1 MIIATYNLRAGGR
14 RGNRV
19 HWQRLLDDFAPDIL
33 LLQETR
39 HPREYLDPGFYQAN
53 ANHIHWQAA
62 PNRPWGSAVYVRS
75 GDLKPV
81 ALPQHSGFVV
91 AAEITGGDWLPQPDH
106 PYYVFSLHVPAPYR
120 RSMSEI
126 LDGAAALAGGHNLV
140 LGGDFNLGVSVRHT
154 SEPVPSDPPWLL
166 RRLRREFNL
175 INCWQTVH
183 PNRDLAQTL
192 RWARNPA
199 TPYHCDGVFVP
210 AAWYRYLE
218 DCQVISDAGWDA
230 LSDHSPVVVTLED

>member
-14 RGNRV
+14 RGNRI
-19 HWQRLLDDFAPDIL
+19 HWQRMLAAFAPDIL
-33 LLQETR
+33 LMQETR
-39 HPREYLDPGFYQAN
+39 HPREYLEPDFYAAN
-53 ANHIHWQAA
+53 AHRIHWLAA
-62 PNRPWGSAVYVRS
+62 RDRPWGSAIYVRS
-75 GDLKPV
+75 GQLCPLT
-81 ALPQHSGFVV
+81 LPRHAGYVV
-91 AAEITGGDWLPQPDH
+91 AAEVTGGEWSPGTGRPCQI
-106 PYYVFSLHVPAPYR
+106 VSLHVPAPYKR
-120 RSMSEI
+120 AMGEI
-126 LDGAAALAGGHNLV
+126 LDLMAAVDSGQDWV

-175 INCWQTVH
+175 LNSWQTVH

-199 TPYHCDGVFVP
+199 TPYHCDGIFVP

-218 DCQVISDAGWDA
+218 DCQVIADPTWAP
-230 LSDHSPVVVTLED
+230 LSDHNPVVATLDG